1 MECVEGEKTPKMTVN
16 QRKAAVDSGKT
27 AASARETTGFKAA
40 TGKVATGVGQVR
52 KAPEKAALAK
62 PVAEK
67 PVAAKPGQRSWN
79 ELFVRFHNHKASRCE
94 ASTLKQVE
102 WNLLP
107 VIAEMEQQGITLQDF
122 TAAALE
128 ARIARRKRDG
138 IKNSTSRT
146 ECMLMNA
153 MLTLGVKEK
162 FLRKNPLIAYEMP
175 PKVRPYVPTPT
186 LTSLKALLKTVHDL
200 RRPSKAAGAAYLSRE
215 KNTFL
220 HRRDTAIIVFAART
234 GERPGEIFRT
244 ALSDYQPDEGRVAI
258 RIAKDREPRFV
269 PIYGDVIAVINDWLK
284 VRPKDCPSDY
294 LFVSDRGLQMSVNTW
309 AKEFKKYAVAAG
321 MAEITPR
328 SLRHFGLTLMAETNL
343 LAAATAAGHSSL
355 STTRGYLHNNFA
367 HTRAALAK
375 VAHLDMTGLEDGRRK
390 KRII

>member
-1 MECVEGEKTPKMTVN
+1 MPETA
-16 QRKAAVDSGKT
+16 KAAVL
-27 AASARETTGFKAA
+27 KAA
-40 TGKVATGVGQVR
+40 
-52 KAPEKAALAK
+52 PAK
-62 PVAEK
+62 PVAAK
-67 PVAAKPGQRSWN
+67 PAAENFVAAKPGQRSWN

-122 TAAALE
+122 TAADLE
-128 ARIARRKRDG
+128 ARIARRKRGG

-162 FLRKNPLIAYEMP
+162 FLKKNPLIAYEMP
-175 PKVRPYVPTPT
+175 PKVRAYVPTPT
-186 LTSLKALLKTVHDL
+186 LTSLKVLLKTVHDL

-215 KNTFL
+215 KNAFL

-244 ALSDYQPDEGRVAI
+244 ALSDYQPGEGRVAI
-258 RIAKDREPRFV
+258 RVAKDREPRFV

-343 LAAATAAGHSSL
+343 LAAAAAAGHSSL

>member
-1 MECVEGEKTPKMTVN
+1 MSPEEKTGGN
-16 QRKAAVDSGKT
+16 AA
-27 AASARETTGFKAA
+27 TGKAA
-40 TGKVATGVGQVR
+40 TGEVRAR
-52 KAPEKAALAK
+52 KAPETAKAAPATAAPAK
-62 PVAEK
+62 PAAENF
-67 PVAAKPGQRSWN
+67 VAAKPGQRSWN
-79 ELFVRFHNHKASRCE
+79 ELFIRFHNYKASRCE

-107 VIAEMEQQGITLQDF
+107 VIAEMKQQGITLQDF
-122 TAAALE
+122 TAADLE
-128 ARIARRKRDG
+128 ARIARRKREG

-162 FLRKNPLIAYEMP
+162 FLKKNPLIAYEMP

-186 LTSLKALLKTVHDL
+186 LTSLKTLLKTVHDL

-215 KNTFL
+215 KNAFL

-258 RIAKDREPRFV
+258 RVAKDREPRFV

-328 SLRHFGLTLMAETNL
+328 SLRHFSLTLMAETNL
-343 LAAATAAGHSSL
+343 LAAAAAGHSSL